1 VGDEKTRAIS
11 LGTSDTYFGYTHR
24 VIDEPRQ
31 YGHIFGGADGG
42 YMFLLC
48 FKNGSLARQSVKDD
62 YGLSWNDFSHIL
74 MDTAPGNHG
83 RVMLPYFQP
92 EITPLVLDAG
102 VQRYGGLDPGDT
114 EGNIRAVAEAQVMSM
129 YLHSGW
135 AGELPQKI
143 LVTAGGSTNKGL
155 LRLIAQVFGAKVRV
169 HDVADSAALGAAL
182 RAATVDQA
190 DISLEEL
197 ARNWLGVLDREVVQA
212 APEETEVFKDLSDCC
227 MFMPRARHITYLT
240 GLRRKKPLQ
249 LFSRALDR
257 KGYRRHPEYG
267 PVFGMNN

>member
-1 VGDEKTRAIS
+1 
-11 LGTSDTYFGYTHR
+11 
-24 VIDEPRQ
+24 
-31 YGHIFGGADGG
+31 
-42 YMFLLC
+42 
-48 FKNGSLARQSVKDD
+48 
-62 YGLSWNDFSHIL
+62 
-74 MDTAPGNHG
+74 MDTAPSNHG